1 MDPVSINER
10 DFIIK
15 ACENEIR
22 VDGRSL
28 TELRDISISL
38 NRTDTQSSS
47 IVSFGETK
55 YDFAIASS
63 YF

>member
-1 MDPVSINER
+1 MDPISINER

-15 ACENEIR
+15 SASNGVR

-28 TELRDISISL
+28 GELRDISIKVS
-38 NRTDTQSSS
+38 RTDYQSSS

-55 YDFAIASS
+55 
-63 YF
+63 